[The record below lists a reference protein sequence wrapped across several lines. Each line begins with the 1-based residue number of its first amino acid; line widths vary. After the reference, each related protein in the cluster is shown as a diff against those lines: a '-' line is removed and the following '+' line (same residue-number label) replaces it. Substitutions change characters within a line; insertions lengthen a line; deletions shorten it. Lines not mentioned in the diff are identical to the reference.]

1 MPEHLQPPGASS
13 QPPSD
18 VEDDREQLRILT
30 RSPHPYHRQSS
41 DLLEPSDRLIYDA
54 HNPNPTLAISTGL
67 DGSQTPSSL
76 LRAPYF
82 TKDSTPAS
90 ESGTEA
96 DDEHFLKG
104 LPAPKQRLHKGIRGK
119 NEPLSGSSTPFLSP
133 AVLEEEG
140 RRTYLSPSLGALE
153 REKRNLVERS
163 RRRRELTRRGAEIL
177 LLICQGGLITTNRD
191 VQPFIRLYR
200 KGMNMTRGSFGLLAC

>member
-1 MPEHLQPPGASS
+1 MHEHLQLPGA
-13 QPPSD
+13 PPRPASD
-18 VEDDREQLRILT
+18 AEDDGEQLRILS

-41 DLLEPSDRLIYDA
+41 ELLEPSDRLSA
-54 HNPNPTLAISTGL
+54 SLSSGFNGSLAPPYT
-67 DGSQTPSSL
+67 
-76 LRAPYF
+76 LRAPSF

-119 NEPLSGSSTPFLSP
+119 NEPLSGTSTPFLSP

-140 RRTYLSPSLGALE
+140 RKSSLGPGPALPE
-153 REKRNLVERS
+153 RNKRPLGERI
-163 RRRRELTRRGAEIL
+163 RRRRELLRRGAEIL
-177 LLICQGGLITTNRD
+177 LLAYQGSLIASNRD
-191 VQPFIRLYR
+191 VQPFIQLYR
-200 KGMNMTRGSFGLLAC
+200 AGMHLA